1 MKPEPIWITII
12 AAMISGL
19 VGALLS
25 TVVYLKRENRKF
37 KVDTLKRFAANRFD
51 LKGDEFS
58 RALNEIYIVFNDSAK
73 VMNALSD
80 FHKALTSRQ
89 NELGSQDT
97 LVKLFKA
104 MCKDVKIKHGEF
116 TDSFF
121 LIPFNTKPNCRL

>member
-25 TVVYLKRENRKF
+25 TFVYLKRENRKF

-73 VMNALSD
+73 V
-80 FHKALTSRQ
+80 
-89 NELGSQDT
+89 
-97 LVKLFKA
+97 
-104 MCKDVKIKHGEF
+104 
-116 TDSFF
+116 
-121 LIPFNTKPNCRL
+121 